1 MATLF
6 FRCII
11 ALMTA
16 DAYITCR
23 VSSEAKARVRA
34 LARREGINESAL
46 VRQLLEVVLRTSAL
60 EAMSRPGGARG
71 MPSAT

>member
-1 MATLF
+1 LATLF

-46 VRQLLEVVLRTSAL
+46 VRQLLEVVLRTSL
-60 EAMSRPGGARG
+60 GDNWLRRG
-71 MPSAT
+71 